1 MKHNDY
7 CDMAKNFLLFE
18 GSSLEGGPGAWLQ
31 ALEESVNALTP
42 RTLADQRR
50 LVVIKDHIKLVK
62 RHCKKMQEKISVL
75 EEKISVLEEEDE
87 K

>member
-18 GSSLEGGPGAWLQ
+18 GSSPEGISAWLQ

-42 RTLADQRR
+42 KTLTDQRR

-62 RHCKKMQEKISVL
+62 KHCRKLQEKISVL